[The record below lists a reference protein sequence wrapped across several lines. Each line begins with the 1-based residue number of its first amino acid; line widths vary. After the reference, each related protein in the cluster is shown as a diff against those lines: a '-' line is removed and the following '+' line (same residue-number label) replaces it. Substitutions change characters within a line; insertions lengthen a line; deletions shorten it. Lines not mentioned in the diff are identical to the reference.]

1 MSYFAYVNTLWNL
14 RPTPDPQVVETLAQA
29 LGIDALSASVFVIR
43 GLDDFDAVKAFCT
56 PLDQPRPDPRLMADM
71 DRATVRVLKAIADQ
85 ETVMIYGD
93 YDVDGTTAVAL
104 MYQFLRPHLSA
115 LHCYIPDRYT
125 EGYGI
130 SEHGIRQ
137 AAEWGC
143 RLMIALDCGIKSVD
157 KVELANS
164 LGIDCIVCD
173 HHQPGAVLPAA
184 AAVLDPLRLDCA
196 YPYKGLSGCGVGF
209 KLAEALNQALGL
221 DPSTLEPL
229 TDLVAVS
236 IGSDIVPMTGENRIL
251 AALGLNVLNQRPR
264 PGFKALIQ
272 SAGGGVYGIDEVV
285 FRIGPRINAAGRMRH
300 GMHAVALLS
309 ASTDEEAQALAEAIE
324 TDNHD
329 RKKADDQTRG
339 EALEQLK
346 GTEDRRTSVVFAPHW
361 KKGVIGIVA
370 SRLIEQWYRP
380 TVVFTGEGAVLSGSA
395 RSVAGFDLYSAIDAC
410 SEHLIQF
417 GGHAFA
423 AGMTVAADRLDDFRS
438 AFEHVVS
445 ERLRPEHL
453 QPTLDIELEL
463 PLEALKLSF
472 VGLLRRLAPFG
483 PQNPKPVFCSRN
495 LLVSTFKR
503 LGADQSHL
511 KMGLAL
517 PGGGLL
523 DAIYFKRAEEALPIV
538 QSGPVDLAYHVEVNE
553 WQGRQSVQLMVLDLK
568 PSAMATGQS
577 GTVEF
582 SRDYTKNAQ

>member
-1 MSYFAYVNTLWNL
+1 MSYFAYVNTRWNL
-14 RPTPDPQVVETLAQA
+14 RPTPDPEVVESLAQS

-43 GLDDFDAVKAFCT
+43 GLKDFEAVKAFCT

-71 DRATVRVLKAIADQ
+71 DRATERVLKAIAEQ

-104 MYQFLRPHLSA
+104 MYQFLRPHLSV

-130 SEHGIRQ
+130 SEQGIRQ

-143 RLMIALDCGIKSVD
+143 RLMIALDCGIKSID

-164 LGIDCIVCD
+164 LGIDCIICD
-173 HHQPGAVLPAA
+173 HHQPGALLPAA
-184 AAVLDPLRLDCA
+184 TAVLDPMRPDCA

-209 KLAEALNQALGL
+209 KLAEALTQALGL
-221 DPSTLEPL
+221 DPATLEPL

-251 AALGLNVLNQRPR
+251 AALGLKVLNERPR
-264 PGFKALIQ
+264 PGFKALMK
-272 SAGGGVYGIDEVV
+272 SAGGGVYGVDEVV

-309 ASTDEEAQALAEAIE
+309 ASTDEEANALAEAVE

-329 RKKADDQTRG
+329 RKRADDQTRQ

-346 GTEDRRTSVVFAPHW
+346 GTELRCTSVVFAPHW

-370 SRLIEQWYRP
+370 ARLIEQWYRP
-380 TVVFTGEGAVLSGSA
+380 TVVFTGDGTVLSGSA

-410 SEHLIQF
+410 SAHLIQF

-438 AFEHVVS
+438 AFERVVS

-463 PLEALKLSF
+463 PLEALKLSY

-483 PQNPKPVFCSRN
+483 PQNPKPVFCTRN
-495 LLVSTFKR
+495 VTVSTHRR

-517 PGGGLL
+517 PGGGLI
-523 DAIYFKRAEEALPIV
+523 DAIYFKRAEKALPYV
-538 QSGPVDLAYHVEVNE
+538 QSNPVDLAYHVEVNE

-568 PSAMATGQS
+568 PSANAADQSSSEALTGRYAQS
-577 GTVEF
+577 
-582 SRDYTKNAQ
+582 S